1 MLLKIN
7 KHEIIS
13 WEGKLRPSLEETGIY
28 PRVENGEL
36 PIWIATGGTPESS
49 LRAGAFGLPITY
61 AIIGGNL
68 DDLHVIL
75 KYINLL
81 HYLTDIILSNYLLG
95 CILGVMLQKLMNK
108 RNVSFPFT

>member
-61 AIIGGNL
+61 AIIGGNPRRFARNIEIYKS
-68 DDLHVIL
+68 VA
-75 KYINLL
+75 
-81 HYLTDIILSNYLLG
+81 LSYGHNPEQLPIGAFLG
-95 CILGVMLQKLMNK
+95 LCC
-108 RNVSFPFT
+108 RNR